1 MIPFLDQLKL
11 IFVPQALEGVRK
23 EFSSKPTS
31 STGSK
36 RRDPDLEHQ
45 AHKVLAPIAPEL
57 ASKVIT
63 GWNPRMRTTAGV
75 AIASRWE
82 IWLNPALKEISA
94 DEVERTLLHE
104 LAHLLASHRHGR
116 RRLVPHGPEWRLA
129 CRDLGIPEEG
139 RTHQLPFKSRVMR
152 RRYRL
157 HCPSCGESHDR
168 VRRPRG
174 LVACLGCCRLHNR
187 GLYHERYR
195 FTITSLTDA
204 PEVG

>member
-11 IFVPQALEGVRK
+11 TFRSRSEKGEGVSISFK
-23 EFSSKPTS
+23 NAFSR
-31 STGSK
+31 GSK
-36 RRDPDLEHQ
+36 RRDPDLERR
-45 AHKVLAPIAPEL
+45 AREALAPVAPEL
-57 ASKVIT
+57 AVRVIT

-75 AIASRWE
+75 AIDSRWE
-82 IWLNPALKEISA
+82 IWLNPALKEISHE
-94 DEVERTLLHE
+94 EVERILLHE

-116 RRLVPHGPEWRLA
+116 RRLAPHGPEWRLA
-129 CRDLGIPEEG
+129 CRDLGIPGEV
-139 RTHQLPFKSRVMR
+139 RTHQLPFKARVVR

-174 LVACLGCCRLHNR
+174 LVACLGCCRLHNQ

-195 FTITSLTDA
+195 FIITSLTDP